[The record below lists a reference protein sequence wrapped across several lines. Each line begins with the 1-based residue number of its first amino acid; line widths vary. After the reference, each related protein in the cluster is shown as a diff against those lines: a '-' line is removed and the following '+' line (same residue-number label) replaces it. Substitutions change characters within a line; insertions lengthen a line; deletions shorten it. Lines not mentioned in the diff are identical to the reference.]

1 MKESFISTILSPVP
15 KFFSSTTEQ
24 TISGYFIHLFSQ
36 LPHIALYDVH
46 HIRGGL
52 IPSNVAEIYQ
62 RNKERSTN
70 SIILQSNQYDQQQHQ
85 HWKIL
90 PPAWT

>member
-1 MKESFISTILSPVP
+1 MKESFISTILFSVP

-24 TISGYFIHLFSQ
+24 TISGYFIHPFSQ
-36 LPHIALYDVH
+36 LSHIALYDVH
-46 HIRGGL
+46 HIRGRL
-52 IPSNVAEIYQ
+52 IPSNVAEIHQ